1 MIVCDNETTG
11 LNPSTSRIVSVA
23 LYELHQG
30 RVLGGYASLVNPGLD
45 IIGASNIHHLT
56 ADILRRAGAP
66 DFDVVGPRI
75 LDLLDQR
82 GDDRVVLAG
91 YNVVF
96 DALMLHNEFLR
107 SSAAPPALQLL
118 EVRDL
123 AVKAGV
129 NCTSLGELAKSLGIE
144 AHDAHSSIGDT
155 SVTTEALLRLS
166 DRLRADAPDFHVEQF
181 LVRFDPS
188 MRVSNRGSR
197 SRKVRPEPVLTPEHT
212 AAHEADL
219 TRKARREK
227 ALAVCV
233 SEQCPHLVA
242 RCQDGITDATRAH
255 QVPEWIGTLLDDPS
269 IGRLTR
275 GRLVTALAMA
285 AGSTDDGAY
294 IRNTYDWLT
303 PRLGL
308 WGPCTPAAQCDRCQ
322 DRSTGEGSRTC
333 RYIAVRYALIAAFL
347 YQDNELSPER
357 AAEFLPFHVP
367 GTKRGRGRP
376 RRAGSAT
383 WSTTAT
389 STLPATERSSSPRP
403 ASRLAPAATSAA
415 SSRSRGTREAATRSS
430 LTGTPTGSSRT
441 GPTTPRALTST
452 SPSRSAS
459 MPWRCATARQRACST
474 GSPSA
479 STASASARPTRPS
492 YRRLTPETVG
502 RHGPAPGVWA
512 DPGPTRWPRP
522 RPGRKQPLPRSHP
535 GREARSAARAAERR
549 TPPPRRACRW

>member
-30 RVLGGYASLVNPGLD
+30 RVLGGYASLVDPGLD

-129 NCTSLGELAKSLGIE
+129 DCTSLGELAKSLGIE

-376 RRAGSAT
+376 PEGWFGHLVHDGDLDAAGYGAQLVAQAGKQART
-383 WSTTAT
+383 RGY
-389 STLPATERSSSPRP
+389 ERSVLAFAWDKGSRNAVLADRYSNRVLADGSDDAARPHLDLAEQICVDALALRDGSPAGVFNRLSQRLDRIRIRKANPPKLPPTYTRNGRAPRP
-403 ASRLAPAATSAA
+403 SA
-415 SSRSRGTREAATRSS
+415 
-430 LTGTPTGSSRT
+430 
-441 GPTTPRALTST
+441 
-452 SPSRSAS
+452 
-459 MPWRCATARQRACST
+459 WR
-474 GSPSA
+474 
-479 STASASARPTRPS
+479 
-492 YRRLTPETVG
+492 VG
-502 RHGPAPGVWA
+502 
-512 DPGPTRWPRP
+512 
-522 RPGRKQPLPRSHP
+522 
-535 GREARSAARAAERR
+535 
-549 TPPPRRACRW
+549 